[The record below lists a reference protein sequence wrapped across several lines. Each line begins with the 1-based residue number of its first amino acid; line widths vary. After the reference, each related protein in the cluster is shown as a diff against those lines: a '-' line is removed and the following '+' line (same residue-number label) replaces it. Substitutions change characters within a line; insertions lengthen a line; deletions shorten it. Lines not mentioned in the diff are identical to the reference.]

1 MTSFQQEQ
9 MNDTTGQSREQ
20 DLPPVLPEDVPV
32 TMPNLP
38 PKRTINT
45 LQQFRAISDPMRSK
59 ILGII
64 QTQPATAK
72 QLAERLGSTPGAV
85 GHHLHVLEEA
95 GLAQIVARRT
105 VRGIIANYYTRTARL
120 FVYELPPDVV
130 GEVPVG
136 MNIFSV
142 ARDEI
147 VEVLALPEKSLFYQ
161 GLPHARLSEQRARHY
176 AERLQALV
184 DELLSEPPDPQGNV
198 YGMYLVLYEAPDYL
212 QNASLQNASLQNASL
227 QNASLQNASLSLEEP
242 PAPATKSEHRAEA
255 KSGRTAKGRAVKGS
269 KTKQSNRK

>member
-1 MTSFQQEQ
+1 
-9 MNDTTGQSREQ
+9 
-20 DLPPVLPEDVPV
+20 
-32 TMPNLP
+32 
-38 PKRTINT
+38 
-45 LQQFRAISDPMRSK
+45 
-59 ILGII
+59 
-64 QTQPATAK
+64 
-72 QLAERLGSTPGAV
+72 
-85 GHHLHVLEEA
+85 
-95 GLAQIVARRT
+95 
-105 VRGIIANYYTRTARL
+105 
-120 FVYELPPDVV
+120 
-130 GEVPVG
+130 

-212 QNASLQNASLQNASL
+212 QNASLQNASL
-227 QNASLQNASLSLEEP
+227 SLEEP